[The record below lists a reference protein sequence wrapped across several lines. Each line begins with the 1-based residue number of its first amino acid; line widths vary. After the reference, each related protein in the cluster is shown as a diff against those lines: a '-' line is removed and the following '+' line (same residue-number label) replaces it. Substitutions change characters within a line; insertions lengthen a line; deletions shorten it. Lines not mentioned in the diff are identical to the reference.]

1 MKRSDAAFRFEIL
14 ARAFAALILIGV
26 GTYLQYGLSYSLLT
40 VGGLLLIDAWIEGL
54 QAGRVR

>member
-40 VGGLLLIDAWIEGL
+40 VGGLIWIDAWIEGL
-54 QAGRVR
+54 QARRVR